1 MVPAILGLILLL
13 VLILI
18 AIRLIGPK
26 RPPVEDNESV
36 SAQGPIIHNSGIYS
50 IVRKSPR
57 EGLHNIRPQEPEI
70 RKYISSI
77 NEDLYGRALSAADKE
92 ALVLKW
98 ARSMEENIAAVE
110 KGDSGSVEFYYLE
123 SSADKQCPVCA
134 TFFKQGQFVMRQEI
148 YKNPLVIPPFH
159 LGCTTKLVPYIGK
172 ENLRETTTIRMA
184 PLFNR
189 GIAPTFPEWKK
200 TVAP

>member
-18 AIRLIGPK
+18 AIRLISLK

-36 SAQGPIIHNSGIYS
+36 SSQGPMIHASGIYS

-57 EGLHNIRPQEPEI
+57 EDLHRIRPPETEI
-70 RKYISSI
+70 RKYIASI
-77 NEDLYGRALSAADKE
+77 NEDIEGDALSGAAKE
-92 ALVLKW
+92 KLVQLW
-98 ARSMEENIAAVE
+98 LRSMEENIAAIE
-110 KGDSGSVEFYYLE
+110 KGDSDNVEFYYLE
-123 SSADKQCPVCA
+123 SSSDKQCPVCA
-134 TFFKQGQFVMRQEI
+134 TFFKQGHFVMRQEI
-148 YKNPLVIPPFH
+148 YKNPSVIPPFH

-189 GIAPTFPEWKK
+189 GIAPPLPEWKK
-200 TVAP
+200 TFAP